1 MAILGQVRIPIHVRF
16 SLQTKLIVMKRTC
29 IVLLETQTVASAVV
43 EHHHPPVLTI
53 FRTVKKQVWTVA
65 AAAATSVHRHHH
77 FPALNQPPLMLDT
90 IYQQRTP
97 RVTLHGQSQL
107 DLMILLLHVLT
118 ATMERMLPPLVHQ
131 IMDITRC
138 LDVLRARQSL
148 QQQPMPLTP
157 VPVRP
162 TVASLPVLMIK

>member
-1 MAILGQVRIPIHVRF
+1 MTHPIDCFLFFLFYRSFLNSQRQLDQQAKPVVAATA
-16 SLQTKLIVMKRTC
+16 SL
-29 IVLLETQTVASAVV
+29 
-43 EHHHPPVLTI
+43 EHHHLPALTI
-53 FRTVKKQVWTVA
+53 LRTATKQVWTVA
-65 AAAATSVHRHHH
+65 AAAAASVHRHHR
-77 FPALNQPPLMLDT
+77 FPALDQPPLMLDT

-118 ATMERMLPPLVHQ
+118 ATMERLLPPLVHQ
-131 IMDITRC
+131 ILDLTRC

-157 VPVRP
+157 VPVRS
-162 TVASLPVLMIK
+162 THVSLPVLLIK